1 MERRSAVKRRATLLA
16 AALALLA
23 AAAPARADE
32 SVALIVSATSPIAR
46 LDSLEVRKL
55 FLGFS
60 VIRDGRNLR
69 ALRNSSSGR
78 IRQIFLQNVVAM
90 SESTYERRLLSVAL
104 QLGQTRP
111 AEFSSGAQLLEA
123 VAKDPAAVSYVF
135 SSEVAGNP
143 RIKVLRLLWHD

>member
-1 MERRSAVKRRATLLA
+1 MECRGAVKMRATLLA
-16 AALALLA
+16 AALAILA
-23 AAAPARADE
+23 AAAPARAEE
-32 SVALIVSATSPIAR
+32 SVALIVSAASPIAH

-60 VIRDGRNLR
+60 VIRDGRSLR
-69 ALRNSSSGR
+69 ALRNSSNER
-78 IRQIFLQNVVAM
+78 IKQIFLQNVVAM
-90 SESTYERRLLSVAL
+90 SESTYERRLLSIAL

-111 AEFSSGAQLLEA
+111 VEFSSRAELLEA
-123 VAKDPAAVSYVF
+123 VARDPAAVSFAF